1 MAEKYPELFKPF
13 KIGNV
18 EIKNKI
24 VMSPML
30 TIGWF
35 EENNI
40 VSDRMIDYYVERAKG
55 GVGAVFT
62 CGSVPDAHLEK
73 TAFTI
78 SCFRDPERCVHTEI
92 KF

>member
-40 VSDRMIDYYVERAKG
+40 VSAG
-55 GVGAVFT
+55 
-62 CGSVPDAHLEK
+62 
-73 TAFTI
+73 
-78 SCFRDPERCVHTEI
+78 
-92 KF
+92 